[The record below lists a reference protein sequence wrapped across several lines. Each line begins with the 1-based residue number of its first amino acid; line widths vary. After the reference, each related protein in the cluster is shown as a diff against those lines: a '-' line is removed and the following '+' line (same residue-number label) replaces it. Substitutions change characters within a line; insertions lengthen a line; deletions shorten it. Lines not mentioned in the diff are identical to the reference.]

1 MEPVVGEVGRKDKWP
16 CHEIIP
22 FLKGR
27 ALKKSLDTAGDPQMS
42 RAVGSYESI
51 CRAGSHFH
59 KAERHTAWSLREWN
73 VMVRCGGA
81 CLCSVHLLLH

>member
-27 ALKKSLDTAGDPQMS
+27 YLTFFLALFLKLKTRVQPVCKDS
-42 RAVGSYESI
+42 RG
-51 CRAGSHFH
+51 
-59 KAERHTAWSLREWN
+59 WSLTLISSRSGSNEAEGP
-73 VMVRCGGA
+73 VTLA
-81 CLCSVHLLLH
+81 L

>member
-27 ALKKSLDTAGDPQMS
+27 ALKKSLD
-42 RAVGSYESI
+42 
-51 CRAGSHFH
+51 
-59 KAERHTAWSLREWN
+59 SLEEEN
-73 VMVRCGGA
+73 GKCTGPVA
-81 CLCSVHLLLH
+81 KT